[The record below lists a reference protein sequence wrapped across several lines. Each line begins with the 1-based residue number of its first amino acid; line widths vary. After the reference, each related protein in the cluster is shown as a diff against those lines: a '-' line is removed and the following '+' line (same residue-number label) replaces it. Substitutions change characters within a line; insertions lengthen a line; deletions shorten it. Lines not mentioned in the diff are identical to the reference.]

1 MNAKAPP
8 FGYTLEQYY
17 ALLKASDGCYEYED
31 GEIVSMAGSW
41 EHGAIS
47 DNIIYHSRRRLEGT
61 GCRAYSMQ
69 TAILTPEWEPFRFAD
84 AYIICGEPEIEIIDG
99 IAAVKNPRVIFE
111 VLSPG
116 TETKDRN
123 RKRQAYLAIESLQ
136 YYVLIN
142 QYAPVVT
149 VYTRQTDEW
158 RRADTLGMEAVI
170 EIAGIQLPLS
180 EIYES
185 VEFR

>member
-8 FGYTLEQYY
+8 FRYTLEQYY

-41 EHGAIS
+41 EHGVIS
-47 DNIIYHSRRRLEGT
+47 DNIIYHSRRRLEGS
-61 GCRAYSMQ
+61 GCPAYSMQ
-69 TAILTPEWEPFRFAD
+69 TAILTTEWEPFRFAD

-99 IAAVKNPRVIFE
+99 IAAIKNPTVIFE

-123 RKRQAYLAIESLQ
+123 RKRQAYFAIEGLQ
-136 YYVLIN
+136 SYVLIN
-142 QYAPVVT
+142 QYTPVIT
-149 VYTRQTDEW
+149 VYTRRADGWE
-158 RRADTLGMEAVI
+158 RADTLGLESLI
-170 EIAGIQLPLS
+170 EVADMQLPLS
-180 EIYES
+180 EIYEG

>member
-17 ALLKASDGCYEYED
+17 VLLKASDGCYEYED
-31 GEIVSMAGSW
+31 GEIVSMAESW

-84 AYIICGEPEIEIIDG
+84 AFIICGEPEIEIIDG
-99 IAAVKNPRVIFE
+99 IAAVKNPTIIFE

-136 YYVLIN
+136 SYVLIN

-149 VYTRQTDEW
+149 VYTHREDEW
-158 RRADTLGMEAVI
+158 ERADTLGLESVI
-170 EIAGIQLPLS
+170 EIAHIQLPLS
-180 EIYES
+180 EIYEN